1 MKKQHNSS
9 RENTVFTATNPV
21 TGKSLPDIF
30 TESTSQEIN
39 DAIERSEKAFEQ
51 YRSKKPTER
60 VVFLRRIGKELEIA
74 EDRLILACSK
84 ETGLSEARLKGELKR
99 TINQLNMF
107 ADLVSEGSWVNA
119 RIDRSDPDR
128 QPLPKPDLRQ
138 MQIPLGVVGIFG
150 ASNFPFAFSVAG
162 GDTASALAAGC
173 TVVVKG
179 HPAHPKTSELVG
191 NAIAKAI
198 KETNMPEHIC
208 SLVQGKSV
216 EVGMNIVN
224 HPLIKAIG
232 FTGSTKGGMAIF
244 AAAAAR
250 PEPIPVFAEMGSTNP
265 VFILPGAMKDR
276 ASEIAKGL
284 VSSITLGSG
293 QFCTNPGLILT
304 LKSSET
310 NSFLSTIGN
319 YFETIQAGTM
329 LTPAIKQAYDERIKR
344 LLNVDGVVKAASGT
358 ESDTFCEGRPYLLN
372 TTAEIVLANPMLAEE
387 VFGPSSLFIDIKDKD
402 QLYRLAHNLEGHL
415 TATVHATSEDLENYP
430 ELIKILERKVGRIL
444 FNGFPTGV
452 EVSHSMVHGGP
463 FPATSD
469 SRSTSVGTG
478 AIYRFSRPIC
488 YQDFPDEVLPEA
500 LKDSNPLHI
509 WRLLD
514 GEFSKE

>member
-1 MKKQHNSS
+1 MI
-9 RENTVFTATNPV
+9 FTATNPI

-30 TESTSQEIN
+30 RESTTQEIN
-39 DAIERSEKAFEQ
+39 DMIERSEIAFEQ
-51 YRSKKPTER
+51 YRSEKPAAR
-60 VVFLRRIGKELEIA
+60 VAFLRRIGKELEVS
-74 EDRLILACSK
+74 EERLILICSE
-84 ETGLSEARLKGELKR
+84 ETGLPEGRLKGELKR

-107 ADLVSEGSWVNA
+107 ADLVNEGSWVNA
-119 RIDRSDPDR
+119 RIDKAEPDR

-173 TVVVKG
+173 SVVVKG

-191 NAIAKAI
+191 NAISKAI
-198 KETNMPEHIC
+198 KETKMPEHVF

-216 EVGMNIVN
+216 KVGMDIVN

-265 VFILPGAMKDR
+265 VFILPGAIGDR

-310 NSFLSTIGN
+310 NSFLNTIGN
-319 YFETIQAGTM
+319 YFETIQSGTM
-329 LTPAIKQAYDERIKR
+329 LTPAIKRAYDDGINR
-344 LLNVDGVVKAASGT
+344 LLNVNGVVKAASGV
-358 ESDTFCEGRPYLLN
+358 ESETFCQGRAHLLR
-372 TTAEIVLANPMLAEE
+372 TSAEIVLANPMLTDE
-387 VFGPSSLFIDIKDKD
+387 VFGPSSLVIDIKDKE
-402 QLYRLAHNLEGHL
+402 QLYELANSLDGHL
-415 TATVHATSEDLENYP
+415 TATVHATPEDLKNYP

-452 EVSHSMVHGGP
+452 EVTHSMVHGGP
-463 FPATSD
+463 FPATTD

-488 YQDFPDEVLPEA
+488 YQDFPDEALPDA
-500 LKDSNPLHI
+500 LKDNNPLDI

-514 GEFSKE
+514 GKFVKE